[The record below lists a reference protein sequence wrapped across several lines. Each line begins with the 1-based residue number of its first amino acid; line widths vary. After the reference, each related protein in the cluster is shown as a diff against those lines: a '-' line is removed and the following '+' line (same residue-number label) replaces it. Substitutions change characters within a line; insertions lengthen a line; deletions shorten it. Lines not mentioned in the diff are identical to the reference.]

1 MCNKYS
7 VKEKNEESG
16 AEKEQNEL
24 CADEL
29 MVSSTFREANGGNRV
44 TKKDEE
50 RKGWWL
56 EGEF

>member
-1 MCNKYS
+1 M
-7 VKEKNEESG
+7 KEKNEESG

-29 MVSSTFREANGGNRV
+29 MMSSTFREANGGNRV

-50 RKGWWL
+50 RKGW
-56 EGEF
+56 

>member
-1 MCNKYS
+1 M
-7 VKEKNEESG
+7 KEKNEESG

-44 TKKDEE
+44 SKEKD
-50 RKGWWL
+50 GD
-56 EGEF
+56 